1 MIRPHV
7 MRAKQNG
14 FTLMEL
20 IAFTAILAIVT
31 AAAVPLI
38 RDLQSTTEASIAGEQ
53 LRTVAQASG
62 AYIKAH
68 YSALQGVT
76 APKTAAAVSIATLQS
91 EGFLAGTGSFMDPWR
106 QTYTLYVLQPTAGNL
121 LGVILT
127 TGGRGAPIHSTLPE
141 DVRFADVVIPAAAR
155 RAGAAGGFVS
165 IGNIAGS
172 TAGRL
177 YGAAGGWQL
186 DISTTNIPQPGPGH
200 LAAIVYLASGQ
211 LVDDVLYRFAV
222 PGNPDANRMHVALNM
237 GNNDI
242 NNAGTIGAASLH
254 AIGTV
259 SAGSITASTVSS
271 TSLSAADANGLYVG
285 GRNVAPGLVG
295 WSGLVQQLQPQI
307 PLPGSA
313 SVACPTASSSWSY
326 IAIATNWMPNGAPQP
341 LGGMRT
347 RPEPIGGMYAAR
359 MQVAVSSGWQDVD
372 PNSQA
377 WVLIACGNGT

>member
-1 MIRPHV
+1 M
-7 MRAKQNG
+7 
-14 FTLMEL
+14 
-20 IAFTAILAIVT
+20 
-31 AAAVPLI
+31 
-38 RDLQSTTEASIAGEQ
+38 
-53 LRTVAQASG
+53 
-62 AYIKAH
+62 
-68 YSALQGVT
+68 
-76 APKTAAAVSIATLQS
+76 
-91 EGFLAGTGSFMDPWR
+91 
-106 QTYTLYVLQPTAGNL
+106 
-121 LGVILT
+121 
-127 TGGRGAPIHSTLPE
+127 
-141 DVRFADVVIPAAAR
+141 
-155 RAGAAGGFVS
+155 S

-347 RPEPIGGMYAAR
+347 RLEPIGGMYAAR